1 MTSEECK
8 QRLKSLGCCIILPTY
23 NNAKTIANVVS
34 DALAWCE
41 DVYVVNDGSTDET
54 ECILGKMNDVNV
66 ISYSENRGKGHAL
79 KTGLRQAIEDG
90 YRYAITMDSDGQ
102 HYATDIPVFAEAIEA
117 NPDTMIIGARNLRTD
132 GMPGKNTFANK
143 FSNFWFH
150 VETLQ
155 KLDDTQSGFRLYPL
169 RLVEGMKLYTPRYEF
184 EVESIVRLA
193 WKGAKVMNVPINVV
207 YPEDRVSHFRPLYD
221 FGRISVLNT
230 VLFTL
235 ALTYYYPVCFARW
248 VDKTLIHSTESAMRL
263 ASAVA
268 LGVCISTMPAWGFQ
282 TLLALGLAHLLK
294 LNKIVVVAFSY
305 VSLPPFIPFILYGS
319 MVVGG
324 AVMGRETSLDIDSIT
339 VETAKECLV
348 QYVVGGVIFSVMMGM
363 AAWMLSFGIIR
374 IFRK

>member
-1 MTSEECK
+1 MTSTECK
-8 QRLKSLGCCIILPTY
+8 ERLRKLGCCIILPTY
-23 NNAKTIANVVS
+23 NNDKTIADV
-34 DALAWCE
+34 AGCAGEWCE
-41 DVYVVNDGSTDET
+41 DVYVVNDGSTDQT
-54 ECILGKMNDVNV
+54 RDILGRMEGVNV
-66 ISYSENRGKGHAL
+66 IDYEENQGKGHAI
-79 KTGLRQAIEDG
+79 KTGLRKAIEDG
-90 YRYAITMDSDGQ
+90 YRYAITMDADGQ
-102 HYATDIPVFAEAIEA
+102 HYATDIPAFVEAIEG
-117 NPDTMIIGARNLRTD
+117 NPDAMIIGARNLRAD

-155 KLDDTQSGFRLYPL
+155 RLDDTQSGFRMYPL
-169 RLVEGMKLYTPRYEF
+169 RLVEGMKFYTPRYEF

-193 WKGAKVMNVPINVV
+193 WRGAKVMNVPINVI
-207 YPEDRVSHFRPLYD
+207 YPEDRVSHFRPLHD
-221 FGRISVLNT
+221 FTRISMLNT

-235 ALTYYYPVCFARW
+235 ALIYYYPICFARW

-263 ASAVA
+263 ASAVG

-324 AVMGRETSLDIDSIT
+324 YVMGRETAFSIENIT
-339 VETAKECLV
+339 VETAMDSLV
-348 QYVVGGVIFSVMMGM
+348 QYVIGGMIFCAIAGVL
-363 AAWMLSFGIIR
+363 AWMLAFGVIR